1 MDKYRLVQEL
11 PEETSTDFEQ
21 DCYPQVRI
29 TQQGKP
35 RNYISYALSL
45 FSDGSHHTI
54 VLKAMGRAINKAVT
68 ICEIIKRK
76 LPVHQLHELSSVE
89 MTDVYAPLEEGLDQ
103 VVSKRHVSCM
113 RILLSL
119 SSENMDINHYGYQ
132 PPLSQYEMQ
141 QQQYA
146 PMQHHAAQYP
156 PLPAQQQQH
165 YYVAPHV

>member
-1 MDKYRLVQEL
+1 MKNASIY
-11 PEETSTDFEQ
+11 
-21 DCYPQVRI
+21 
-29 TQQGKP
+29 
-35 RNYISYALSL
+35 LSL
-45 FSDGSHHTI
+45 DGATWIHTHSLLVLTLDNVRNNHHYKQSDGSHHTI